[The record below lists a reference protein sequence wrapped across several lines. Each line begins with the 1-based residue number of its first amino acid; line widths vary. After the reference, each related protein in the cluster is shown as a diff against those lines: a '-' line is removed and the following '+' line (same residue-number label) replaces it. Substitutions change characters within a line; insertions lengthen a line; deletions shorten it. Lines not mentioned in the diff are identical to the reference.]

1 MLELPHVNRNNLIE
15 GSIRQYS
22 MFSKRSR
29 EIAPFIVMQLA
40 QRASEFEAAG
50 KTVVHFEVGEPDFQ
64 TAEPVVEAA
73 KSAIDLGRTKYTVAL
88 GIPELRDRISQYYLD
103 QGVIV
108 GSNRIVITS
117 GASGGLTLLAALLLN
132 PEDELL
138 ITDPGYPCN
147 DVFARLVG
155 AHPRPITVGA
165 ENRFQPT
172 FADFADAWGPNTR
185 AALLASPGNPTG
197 TMLDQNDL
205 AAMVGFAKES
215 GGALILD
222 EIYQGLHH
230 RPVAYSTGLAVRD
243 DLYILNSFSKYF
255 GMTGWRLGWVVVPE
269 EAVDPITKLAQ
280 NLFISP
286 NAPAQYAALAAFDDQ
301 ALAIHEARRETFA
314 QRAALMAD
322 GLKRLGFQIPVMPDG
337 AFYHYVDVSHT
348 GMTSSDFCWRL
359 MDEFQV
365 AVTPGSDFGV
375 HHADRYA
382 RFAYTR
388 GGDAIEMGLAR
399 IANALAAWGIK
410 T

>member
-1 MLELPHVNRNNLIE
+1 
-15 GSIRQYS
+15 
-22 MFSKRSR
+22 MFSKRSL
-29 EIAPFIVMQLA
+29 EIDPFIVMQLA
-40 QRASEFEAAG
+40 QRANEFEAAG
-50 KTVVHFEVGEPDFQ
+50 KTVVHFEVGEPDFE
-64 TAEPVVEAA
+64 TAEPVIMAA

-88 GIPELRDRISQYYLD
+88 GVPELRHRISQYYLD

-108 GSNRIVITS
+108 DSNRIVITS

-155 AHPRPITVGA
+155 ARPRPINVDA

-172 FADFADAWGPNTR
+172 FSDFVDAWGVNTR
-185 AALLASPGNPTG
+185 AALLASPGNPAG
-197 TMLDQNDL
+197 TMLGQKDL
-205 AAMVGFAKES
+205 AAMAGFARES
-215 GGALILD
+215 GGAVILD

-230 RPVAYSTGLAVRD
+230 RPVAYSTGLAVSD
-243 DLYILNSFSKYF
+243 NLFILNSFSKYF

-269 EAVDPITKLAQ
+269 EAIDPITKLAQ

-286 NAPAQYAALAAFDDQ
+286 NAPAQYGALAAFDDQ
-301 ALAIHEARRETFA
+301 ALATYEARREIFA

-322 GLKRLGFQIPVMPDG
+322 GLKRLGFQIPVIPDG
-337 AFYHYVDVSHT
+337 AFYHYVDAGHT
-348 GMTSSDFCWRL
+348 GMTSRDFCWRL

-375 HHADRYA
+375 HNADRYA

-388 GGDAIEMGLAR
+388 ASDTIEEGLAR
-399 IANALAAWGIK
+399 IAKALAAWGIN